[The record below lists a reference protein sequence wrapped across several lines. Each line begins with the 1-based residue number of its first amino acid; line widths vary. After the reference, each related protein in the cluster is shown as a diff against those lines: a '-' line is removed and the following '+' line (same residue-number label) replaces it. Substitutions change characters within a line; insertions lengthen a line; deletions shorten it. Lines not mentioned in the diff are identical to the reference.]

1 MGLARARI
9 LSMGTSFSGHLE
21 YGESEKGIER
31 RRAPRVAHAV
41 DLSYEIVSLPDEQ
54 TIIETLDKL
63 LEAQSQDLSATGI
76 SLWTNRLL
84 TPGTTIGLTIPYEG
98 AQLSVKARVVWCQPQ
113 TEGERVRVRLGLE
126 FVDMDKDIQAKIE
139 EIVKKG
145 ESQGKT
151 IPPH

>member
-1 MGLARARI
+1 
-9 LSMGTSFSGHLE
+9 MGTSFSGHLE

-84 TPGTTIGLTIPYEG
+84 TPGTTIGLSVPSEAG
-98 AQLSVKARVVWCQPQ
+98 NLNVKARVVWCQPQ
-113 TEGERVRVRLGLE
+113 TEGERVRVKLGLE
-126 FVDMDKDIQAKIE
+126 FVDMDQPTKNKIE

-145 ESQGKT
+145 QSEGKT
-151 IPPH
+151 IPPR

>member
-1 MGLARARI
+1 
-9 LSMGTSFSGHLE
+9 MGTSFSGHLE

-31 RRAPRVAHAV
+31 RRAPRVAHMV
-41 DLSYEIVSLPDEQ
+41 DLSYEIISLPDEQ
-54 TIIETLDKL
+54 TIIETLDRL

-84 TPGTTIGLTIPYEG
+84 TPGTTIGLSIPSEAG
-98 AQLSVKARVVWCQPQ
+98 QLNVKARVVWCQPQ

-126 FVDMDKDIQAKIE
+126 FFEIDKETQGKIE
-139 EIVKKG
+139 NIVKKREEEG
-145 ESQGKT
+145 GT